1 MTSPE
6 PQEERACPRCST
18 EEPAPLLRVEDGR
31 LTLDACRSCGGL
43 WLDAEEWKPVV
54 GSVRSI
60 DRPQGLAMDF
70 RRLDCP
76 ACGHAEGDAGLVP
89 RGLKGVANLEID
101 ICASC
106 GGAWLDRGELE
117 HARKAARQLG
127 DERRRLAEQHRRH
140 EREAGRVPADERA
153 TGFLDSLVE
162 AWQNIRNGR

>member
-1 MTSPE
+1 M
-6 PQEERACPRCST
+6 
-18 EEPAPLLRVEDGR
+18 RVEDG
-31 LTLDACRSCGGL
+31 TLSLDTCRSCGGL

-89 RGLKGVANLEID
+89 RGLKGIADLEID

-117 HARKAARQLG
+117 NARKAARQLG
-127 DERRRLAEQHRRH
+127 EERRRLADQDRRR
-140 EREAGRVPADERA
+140 EREAGRVPADERDSS
-153 TGFLDSLVE
+153 FLDSLVE

>member
-1 MTSPE
+1 MTNEDRP
-6 PQEERACPRCST
+6 CPRCSSET
-18 EEPAPLLRVEDGR
+18 PTPLLRVEDGQ
-31 LTLDACRSCGGL
+31 LTLDTCRSCGGL

-54 GSVRSI
+54 GSVRSVE
-60 DRPQGLAMDF
+60 RPQALALDF

-76 ACGHAEGDAGLVP
+76 ACGHSEDTAGLVP
-89 RGLKGVANLEID
+89 RGLQGVPGLELD
-101 ICASC
+101 ICGGC

-117 HARKAARQLG
+117 HARQAARLLG
-127 DERRRLAEQHRRH
+127 DERRRLADQHRQR